1 MAEATRLLGGKGQQH
16 PTVAELQEGRLQ
28 AGFNHCKP
36 CSRIAF
42 IISYLAVGVTGC
54 PSIAGNTTQLSLHM
68 ANERSKVWTP
78 DQGAFGTALPTSCIF
93 PQGFVRKHLGPQHE
107 DEAEADLS

>member
-1 MAEATRLLGGKGQQH
+1 M
-16 PTVAELQEGRLQ
+16 AELQEGRLQ

-68 ANERSKVWTP
+68 ATK
-78 DQGAFGTALPTSCIF
+78 GARFGRQTREP
-93 PQGFVRKHLGPQHE
+93 LGQPSPPAAFSHRVLYE
-107 DEAEADLS
+107 SI